1 MKGLVYILT
10 PKTWNLFFWKYS
22 QALFGLRQVEQG
34 FLNFVFTKQL
44 KYLMMIIETRG
55 LYNCCKLLIKIVKYA
70 KKLFK
75 NSNELE
81 YRHEVRGHSVIH

>member
-1 MKGLVYILT
+1 MKGWVYILT
-10 PKTWNLFFWKYS
+10 QNLELVFWKYS

-44 KYLMMIIETRG
+44 KYLIMIIETRG

-81 YRHEVRGHSVIH
+81 SEAIQ

>member
-1 MKGLVYILT
+1 MKGWVYILT